1 MVKYFLYLNKLT
13 PDPYDYAARVVDVK
27 SYDLDDV
34 IKIMTREG
42 KTITEEEARSAYLAL
57 EKALREITESGGSI
71 NLSILNTGYSISG
84 VFYAEDEALVAGKHT
99 FNINAYPGE
108 VLTEAAKKIKLKR
121 VDAREYSPEPR
132 KLTDISSDTTN
143 ELLTPG
149 NMACLKG
156 KNLSVNSEDAEEGLY
171 LINDK
176 GVETKIEHIAHNKP
190 SEMVFLVPQKLAK
203 GMYTLEIRNRSY
215 KMISTARLKH
225 TLTVK

>member
-27 SYDLDDV
+27 SHDLEDV

-42 KTITEEEARSAYLAL
+42 KTLTEEEARGSYLAL

-84 VFYAEDEALVAGKHT
+84 VFYADDEALVAGKHA
-99 FNINAYPGE
+99 FNVNANPG
-108 VLTEAAKKIKLKR
+108 VVITEAAKKIKLKR
-121 VDAREYSPEPR
+121 VDPREYSPEPR
-132 KLTDISSDTTN
+132 KITDISSDTIN

-149 NMACLKG
+149 SMACLKG
-156 KNLSVNSEDAEEGLY
+156 NNLSFDATDAEEGIY

-176 GVETKIEHIAHNKP
+176 GAETKITQVALNKP
-190 SEMVFLVPQKLAK
+190 SEIIFLVPAPLKPGSYA
-203 GMYTLEIRNRSY
+203 LEVRNRSY
-215 KMISTARLKH
+215 KENITARLKH
-225 TLTVK
+225 TLTVR